1 MQNQNHHDL
10 SIPHIRLSHPLP
22 PLPQDLPLQILMPP
36 PQLSISTQTLHRD
49 DPIESVPLAGHLP
62 SQPPKY
68 EPMHDYL
75 RSHRRTISYPNHP
88 RCPRRSP
95 TQPIPQESYR
105 DEPFVVTIVE
115 NDPSQPPPPSYN
127 ELYRQ
132 NELELQTLSE
142 ETYTYGTPAEQAEAL
157 VKWVV
162 AMLLIGLTIAA
173 LGMALNWGGPN

>member
-1 MQNQNHHDL
+1 M
-10 SIPHIRLSHPLP
+10 
-22 PLPQDLPLQILMPP
+22 
-36 PQLSISTQTLHRD
+36 
-49 DPIESVPLAGHLP
+49 
-62 SQPPKY
+62 
-68 EPMHDYL
+68 
-75 RSHRRTISYPNHP
+75 
-88 RCPRRSP
+88 
-95 TQPIPQESYR
+95 
-105 DEPFVVTIVE
+105 VTIVE